1 MGKFSLG
8 EKAPKQEAINTLIL
22 KVSEY
27 FDGRFDAFF
36 THDDGGAILE
46 LMVEVPEPSQP
57 FENQVTQFPPL
68 FDFIP
73 KWAGWRTVLM
83 KVPPGYI
90 DSIRNRKDWDDDDY

>member
-46 LMVEVPEPSQP
+46 LMGCGG
-57 FENQVTQFPPL
+57 F
-68 FDFIP
+68 
-73 KWAGWRTVLM
+73 
-83 KVPPGYI
+83 
-90 DSIRNRKDWDDDDY
+90 